1 MLHSN
6 VGISNRHTI
15 SPPDRRGRLMIS
27 GFVVLAIA
35 IVGGSTITRAA
46 DRPVAGLTPLT
57 EGELAAIDAA
67 HAWIARQQQADGS
80 WTFASQQRPNADAAT
95 ALALLAFMGRGHTHR
110 QGPYQKQCAK
120 GLEYLVARVADD
132 GGRAVARAGTMYAAG
147 IVALAICRAY
157 ELTRDGALAT
167 PAQATLDFLA
177 DAQDPQGGGWRYQPR
192 QPGDTSAT
200 GWQVA
205 AVVTGLAAGLKVDP
219 ATIDRIRRFLDSVQ
233 VDADG
238 TGYGY
243 VNAQNAT
250 PSCSAIGMVARLRT
264 GWTPDDPRL
273 GRGADELVGLG
284 PSANLYTDYHIS
296 QLLHMLGGER
306 NKAWRAA
313 VTRPLL
319 DGQSRDDEDRGS
331 WFAGFDKTALADRLY
346 CTTLATL
353 ILETPLLPRP
363 PRPQ

>member
-1 MLHSN
+1 MASSDTVTPAGHELAGHVRMS
-6 VGISNRHTI
+6 
-15 SPPDRRGRLMIS
+15 
-27 GFVVLAIA
+27 VLAGLVVSV
-35 IVGGSTITRAA
+35 IVASVYSSTITSAA
-46 DRPVAGLTPLT
+46 DRPAAILTPLS
-57 EGELAAIDAA
+57 EGELAAVDAA
-67 HAWIARQQQADGS
+67 HAWIASRQQADGR
-80 WTFASQQRPNADAAT
+80 WTFESQQRPNPEAAT

-110 QGPYQKQCAK
+110 QGPYQKQFAK
-120 GLEYLVARVADD
+120 GLDLLVARVADD
-132 GGRAVARAGTMYAAG
+132 GGRKVATAGTMYTAG
-147 IVALAICRAY
+147 IVSLALCRAY
-157 ELTRDGALAT
+157 ELSRDEALAK

-177 DAQDPQGGGWRYQPR
+177 DAQDPTGGGWRYQPR
-192 QPGDTSAT
+192 QPGDTSAS

-205 AVVTGLAAGLKVDP
+205 ALATGLAAGLKVKP
-219 ATIDRIRRFLDSVQ
+219 ETLTAVAFFLDSVQ

-243 VNAQNAT
+243 VNARNAT

-273 GRGADELVGLG
+273 GRGADALVRLG

-296 QLLHMLGGER
+296 QLLHSLGGDR

-319 DGQSRDDEDRGS
+319 DGQSRDGDDRGS
-331 WFAGFDKTALADRLY
+331 WLTGFEKTVFADRLY

-353 ILETPLLPRP
+353 ILETPLMPRP